1 MSNLLTLCC
10 FAEIELELPEEKQ
23 PVQAQQVHRVKV
35 CQKGGR
41 VLAFNAATQTLSAR
55 SAKTAKGAC
64 VHSIAADL
72 ECTECKDSKG
82 ACVHSTATDLECTE
96 CSECKGRTEGSMRAF
111 NCRNADLDCKE
122 CRDKR

>member
-1 MSNLLTLCC
+1 M
-10 FAEIELELPEEKQ
+10 
-23 PVQAQQVHRVKV
+23 
-35 CQKGGR
+35 
-41 VLAFNAATQTLSAR
+41 LAFNAATQTLSAR

-96 CSECKGRTEGSMRAF
+96 CKECKGRTEGSMRAF